1 MRPRAAGTQ
10 GIILPPSPD
19 GAAILAVGLVEKFA
33 EMIDHHRDGVAA

>member
-19 GAAILAVGLVEKFA
+19 GAAIDADEDDEVA
-33 EMIDHHRDGVAA
+33 EDLWPLD